1 MRLMRKT
8 FIHSYA
14 RSHVGKKALMAA
26 SGLVLVDLAQDVL
39 HHLNEPAAVV
49 YDLVGDRSAAQIA
62 EAFAVLAEFGDSD
75 AREATATALAGLAS
89 IGAITHWPTDD

>member
-1 MRLMRKT
+1 MSEQVSWAVSPVKT
-8 FIHSYA
+8 DGFEAVWS
-14 RSHVGKKALMAA
+14 S

-62 EAFAVLAEFGDSD
+62 EAFAVLAEFSDSD
-75 AREATATALAGLAS
+75 ARDATATALAGLAS
-89 IGAITHWPTDD
+89 IGAITHWPAGD